1 MPTTATR
8 KSHRITPI
16 LYLAFELSLDSW
28 KLAFATSLGGRIRM
42 RTIPAR
48 DLEALR
54 AEITGAERTFGMSR
68 LSPVV
73 CCYEAGR
80 DGFWLHRFLE
90 GENFTN
96 YVVDP
101 ASIETNRR
109 GKKRK
114 TDRLD
119 VRKLL
124 TMLIRYQSGEPD
136 VWSVCRAPSLK
147 DEDRRQLH
155 RELED
160 LKAERTRHVN
170 RIKGLLIGQAVHI
183 QAVGSGTEKVI
194 EGARLYDGS
203 ALPTGLRRRLMDEYQ
218 RWKLVHAQIKVLQGE
233 QRRAVRQGG
242 TGALDQVRQLMA
254 LGAIGERT
262 AWVLVM
268 ELFGWRKFENR
279 RQLGG
284 IAGFAPVPH
293 QSGQEDHDKGISKAG
308 NTYVRY
314 FMVEL
319 AWRWIRMQ
327 PKSALTRW
335 YKKRFGRGG
344 PRLRK
349 IGIVAL
355 ARKLLIALWRFLEHG
370 VVPEGAVTKAAA

>member
-8 KSHRITPI
+8 KTHRTTEI
-16 LYLAFELSLDSW
+16 LYLAFELGLESW
-28 KLAFATSLGGRIRM
+28 KLAFASRLGGRIRL
-42 RTIPAR
+42 RTITAR
-48 DLEALR
+48 DLDALR
-54 AEITGAERTFGMSR
+54 VEVEAAERAFRLPR
-68 LSPVV
+68 LSAVV

-90 GENFTN
+90 SENFTN

-109 GKKRK
+109 GKTRK

-119 VRKLL
+119 ARKLL
-124 TMLIRYQSGEPD
+124 TMLIRYHSGEPE
-136 VWSVCRAPSLK
+136 VWSVCTPPSVE

-155 RELED
+155 RQLED

-170 RIKGLLIGQAVHI
+170 RIKGLLIGQGIRMETV
-183 QAVGSGTEKVI
+183 SPETEQQIRKVRLHD
-194 EGARLYDGS
+194 GAP
-203 ALPTGLRRRLMDEYQ
+203 LPPGLQRRLEDELR
-218 RWKLVHAQIKVLQGE
+218 RWKLADEQIRHLQSL
-233 QRRAVRQGG
+233 QRRALRKEHGA
-242 TGALDQVRQLMA
+242 ALDQVRQLIT

-268 ELFGWRKFENR
+268 ELFGWRRFDNR
-279 RQLGG
+279 RQVGS

-293 QSGQEDHDKGISKAG
+293 QSGNEDHDKGISKAG
-308 NTYVRY
+308 NTYVRS

-319 AWRWIRMQ
+319 AWRWLRMQ
-327 PKSALTRW
+327 PKSDLTKW
-335 YKKRFGRGG
+335 YNARFADGG

-355 ARKLLIALWRFLEHG
+355 ARKLLIAIWHFLEHG
-370 VVPEGAVTKAAA
+370 VLPAGAVTKVVA